1 MRLRTLIAALIIC
14 ATAICRYCQVAAQGA
29 DAPNSKAES
38 APNERLL
45 FPISHLEPKEL
56 AEKLESI
63 FNHGAVQTVKVVP
76 VPDANSLLISAPK
89 TTLSEMVKMLGE
101 LDQPPKMVAIDVWI
115 VNVQKPGERIDGK
128 DGFDQSL
135 LLGAK
140 EKVEDQLGK
149 LAKEGRVTVAN
160 HFHTTALSNHQSF
173 EQQGTRVARVTA
185 TNVIPAGRV
194 STTQFENIGSIVRVT
209 PRVAENDP
217 IKLVLEVEKSYI
229 GSDEKGVVISKLN
242 GEEVRSPSY
251 FTMVFKNEVAVPHGR
266 VVKLDGI
273 ERPSTDEE
281 GNFVILVAAEIVP
294 VGAGK

>member
-1 MRLRTLIAALIIC
+1 
-14 ATAICRYCQVAAQGA
+14 
-29 DAPNSKAES
+29 
-38 APNERLL
+38 
-45 FPISHLEPKEL
+45 
-56 AEKLESI
+56 
-63 FNHGAVQTVKVVP
+63 
-76 VPDANSLLISAPK
+76 
-89 TTLSEMVKMLGE
+89 
-101 LDQPPKMVAIDVWI
+101 
-115 VNVQKPGERIDGK
+115 
-128 DGFDQSL
+128 
-135 LLGAK
+135 
-140 EKVEDQLGK
+140 
-149 LAKEGRVTVAN
+149 
-160 HFHTTALSNHQSF
+160 
-173 EQQGTRVARVTA
+173 
-185 TNVIPAGRV
+185 V